1 LMLWH
6 RLCEPLPRRRK
17 WASRPRLNEL
27 EPRAKSLQFI
37 YPPCYENRDLQRER
51 PDLPEYKIV
60 VDDVTGGEIANIIR
74 GYVAVNGEKIRFK
87 GIAYGRYGGQ
97 NVAPRLSP
105 VSKKRVKAIFG
116 DISKFE
122 EDLQQKLV
130 RGDFEVDPVAAEA
143 AKKREEQEHL
153 HTHQ

>member
-1 LMLWH
+1 M
-6 RLCEPLPRRRK
+6 
-17 WASRPRLNEL
+17 
-27 EPRAKSLQFI
+27 
-37 YPPCYENRDLQRER
+37 QRENPR
-51 PDLPEYKIV
+51 LPEYKIV

-74 GYVAVNGEKIRFK
+74 GYIAINGEKIRFK

-105 VSKKRVKAIFG
+105 ISKKRVKAVFG
-116 DISKFE
+116 DVSMLE

-130 RGDFEVDPVAAEA
+130 RGDFEIDPVAAEA
-143 AKKREEQEHL
+143 SKKREEREHL

>member
-1 LMLWH
+1 LQK
-6 RLCEPLPRRRK
+6 ENPR
-17 WASRPRLNEL
+17 
-27 EPRAKSLQFI
+27 
-37 YPPCYENRDLQRER
+37 
-51 PDLPEYKIV
+51 LPEYQVV

-74 GYVAVNGEKIRFK
+74 GYIEVNGEKIRFK

-105 VSKKRVKAIFG
+105 VAKRRLKQVFG
-116 DISKFE
+116 DVSKFE

-143 AKKREEQEHL
+143 SKKKEEQEHR
-153 HTHQ
+153 HTHS

>member
-1 LMLWH
+1 M
-6 RLCEPLPRRRK
+6 
-17 WASRPRLNEL
+17 
-27 EPRAKSLQFI
+27 
-37 YPPCYENRDLQRER
+37 QREK
-51 PDLPEYKIV
+51 PNLPGYKVV

-74 GYVAVNGEKIRFK
+74 GYIEINGEKIRFK

-105 VSKKRVKAIFG
+105 ASKKKLKAAFG
-116 DISKFE
+116 DVARFE

-143 AKKREEQEHL
+143 SKEREEREHH
-153 HTHQ
+153 HTHS